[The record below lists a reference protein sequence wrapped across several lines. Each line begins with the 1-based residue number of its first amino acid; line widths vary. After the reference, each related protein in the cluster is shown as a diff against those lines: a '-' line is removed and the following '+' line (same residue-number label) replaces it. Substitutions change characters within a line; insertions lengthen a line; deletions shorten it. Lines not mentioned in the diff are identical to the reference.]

1 MSNPEAS
8 QGDIELRVGD
18 GQCSSVVV
26 WEKLSFGKNIL
37 QILSLLQGI
46 TVYDLISLLAGAF
59 GNKLGSL

>member
-8 QGDIELRVGD
+8 QGDIGLRVYY

-26 WEKLSFGKNIL
+26 YEKLSFGKNIL

-46 TVYDLISLLAGAF
+46 AVYDLISLLAGTF
-59 GNKLGSL
+59 GNKWGSI